1 VQQVNTSQSSGGD
14 GSDVFS
20 PATSQ
25 SSGARMDNSLFTSSN
40 SLSVSF
46 QSDQTHEANEAVPT
60 SVLDQSDQ
68 SDANKN
74 LSREFAA
81 L

>member
-1 VQQVNTSQSSGGD
+1 
-14 GSDVFS
+14 
-20 PATSQ
+20 
-25 SSGARMDNSLFTSSN
+25 MDNSLFTLGT

-46 QSDQTHEANEAVPT
+46 QSDQTHQANEAVLT
-60 SVLDQSDQ
+60 SLLDQSDQ
-68 SDANKN
+68 SGANKN